1 MTSAPTVA
9 PTPAASQT
17 EIAAA
22 GTQPGTSGSRADRPR
37 FSAAFLGR
45 FGLSPA
51 DIPSLPA
58 TSAAQR
64 MPADQAAEARLAV
77 ARVKAQT
84 NAALFGMASSGGL
97 AGTGAGAGTGLS
109 DPSGAGLAL
118 STLGRGAGDARARLS
133 GTWSMLAEWQQRL
146 ADLQADGADP
156 EAIRSAERL
165 VGALAG
171 FATQRLMS
179 EMLFSDRDE
188 PRQR

>member
-1 MTSAPTVA
+1 MTSAPPVA
-9 PTPAASQT
+9 TTPAASQT

-22 GTQPGTSGSRADRPR
+22 GTQPGTSGFRADRPR

-51 DIPSLPA
+51 DVPSLPP

-97 AGTGAGAGTGLS
+97 AGTSQSIGLS
-109 DPSGAGLAL
+109 DPAGAGLAL

-156 EAIRSAERL
+156 KAIRSAERL

-188 PRQR
+188 PRRR